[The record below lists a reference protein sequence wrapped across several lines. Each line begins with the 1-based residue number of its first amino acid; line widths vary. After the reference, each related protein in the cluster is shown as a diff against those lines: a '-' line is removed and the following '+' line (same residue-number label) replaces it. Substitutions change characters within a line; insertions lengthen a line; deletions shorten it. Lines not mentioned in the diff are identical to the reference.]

1 MHNVSPF
8 YLHCAS
14 SGLYTLYVPQLCEY
28 NQNEKLLSH
37 VLIFFFFFFLVN
49 LNVFLFFFKLMSDC
63 ILVASLV
70 GFQTRRSHKKSR
82 FK

>member
-28 NQNEKLLSH
+28 CTIKMKNYSP
-37 VLIFFFFFFLVN
+37 
-49 LNVFLFFFKLMSDC
+49 MS
-63 ILVASLV
+63 
-70 GFQTRRSHKKSR
+70 
-82 FK
+82 